1 MGLVWVDGL
10 TCLGSPTMRICP
22 DSTDSTS
29 DPGKVCSVHIL
40 GKVKSRP
47 LRQSPAVFSP
57 KGAEL
62 PQSDL
67 VVVTGCSCDSLGKAR
82 LVCFY
87 KIILH

>member
-1 MGLVWVDGL
+1 MGLDWTGL
-10 TCLGSPTMRICP
+10 NCLGSPTMRICP

-57 KGAEL
+57 KEAEL

-67 VVVTGCSCDSLGKAR
+67 AAKAR
-82 LVCFY
+82 
-87 KIILH
+87 